1 MLKSLP
7 CLTIFVCFIG
17 ALFLGLLEYRFYS
30 HLGTGASEVSLVMVV
45 FPKEEG
51 LLMASEQRPEE
62 LRLRSLVL
70 LWHCQL
76 CYNYDDVC
84 TFVSTIT

>member
-1 MLKSLP
+1 M
-7 CLTIFVCFIG
+7 FGHFY
-17 ALFLGLLEYRFYS
+17 LFYWCNFWDTLHSVHRFYS

-51 LLMASEQRPEE
+51 LLMVLEQRLEE
-62 LRLRSLVL
+62 LPLRSLVL

-76 CYNYDDVC
+76 
-84 TFVSTIT
+84 

>member
-1 MLKSLP
+1 MA
-7 CLTIFVCFIG
+7 IFVCFIG
-17 ALFLGLLEYRFYS
+17 AFYLGHPVHRFYS

-51 LLMASEQRPEE
+51 LLMALEQRLEE

-76 CYNYDDVC
+76 C
-84 TFVSTIT
+84 

>member
-1 MLKSLP
+1 MGH
-7 CLTIFVCFIG
+7 T
-17 ALFLGLLEYRFYS
+17 EYRFYS

-51 LLMASEQRPEE
+51 LLMASGQRLEE

-70 LWHCQL
+70 LWHCQP
-76 CYNYDDVC
+76 C
-84 TFVSTIT
+84 